1 MEAQSHIYEIF
12 SRNYRYE
19 IFSHNSDIPIQN
31 YEIRCLFLCSLVN
44 AMCFRTCGLSFGH
57 LRKSLASARLQ
68 QKHSTWPDT
77 RESSSLWPWWH
88 VPAAMWKDIID
99 LLYLMVKT
107 SVRGGDRGQC
117 QEREN
122 ECISGQDRLR
132 DRRGDSRG
140 YQLSRRGLR
149 VQHCN
154 IVFTLLPYMPHRLCC
169 CLDCA
174 CCKMTSVA
182 D

>member
-1 MEAQSHIYEIF
+1 
-12 SRNYRYE
+12 
-19 IFSHNSDIPIQN
+19 
-31 YEIRCLFLCSLVN
+31 
-44 AMCFRTCGLSFGH
+44 
-57 LRKSLASARLQ
+57 
-68 QKHSTWPDT
+68 
-77 RESSSLWPWWH
+77 
-88 VPAAMWKDIID
+88 MWKDIID

-117 QEREN
+117 QERES

-149 VQHCN
+149 ARHCN
-154 IVFTLLPYMPHRLCC
+154 MVFTLLPYTPHRLRRR
-169 CLDCA
+169 LDCA